1 MKNYENLLILDP
13 GLGEEEVN
21 KEIAGITEIVAK
33 YKGKIETTDIWGKR
47 VLSYPIKEKREGFY
61 VLFGMKL
68 LPESIGNVKKEL
80 DLKSKIL
87 RYSILGV
94 AKK

>member
-21 KEIAGITEIVAK
+21 KEIAGIAETVSK
-33 YKGKIETTDIWGKR
+33 YKGKVETTNIWEKR
-47 VLSYPIKEKREGFY
+47 VFAYPIKEKNEGFY
-61 VLFGMKL
+61 VLLGMKL
-68 LPESIGNVKKEL
+68 LPESIGKIKKEL

-87 RYSILGV
+87 RYSILN
-94 AKK
+94 KD